1 MVVMALVTVALFVV
15 MVVMMLVTVALF
27 VVMVVMVLV
36 AVALSVVVVV
46 MLVAVA
52 ILAVVM
58 VMLVVMSAFRAYFLI
73 FECGK
78 LEGNTV
84 FALHCQKK
92 LLAAKLG
99 YRSCNYNRISV
110 MLSYK
115 RNSLCNFRLRCC
127 IGMAENYRICALYLV
142 VEKFSEI
149 FHIHFALYGINHSS
163 CGIKGCRVGIK
174 RLNCSYNVTELTYSR
189 RLYYYSVG

>member
-1 MVVMALVTVALFVV
+1 MLLVTVAFPVV
-15 MVVMMLVTVALF
+15 MVVMLVTVTIL

-36 AVALSVVVVV
+36 TVALSVVVVV
-46 MLVAVA
+46 MLVTVT
-52 ILAVVM
+52 ILIVM
-58 VMLVVMSAFRAYFLI
+58 VVMLVVMTALRAYFLI

-110 MLSYK
+110 MPAISAP
-115 RNSLCNFRLRCC
+115 SAAAC
-127 IGMAENYRICALYLV
+127 GTA
-142 VEKFSEI
+142 
-149 FHIHFALYGINHSS
+149 SS
-163 CGIKGCRVGIK
+163 V
-174 RLNCSYNVTELTYSR
+174 
-189 RLYYYSVG
+189 